1 MCKGSWPRSGLRD
14 CPVCRGKSV
23 YPVRLQSPTACRRSP
38 LYTKGPFKGG
48 AGLRLSP
55 PPASRDRLRG
65 RTPLSLRDISPHCG
79 ESPSQRGPLE
89 VRPTL
94 WGMPFESL
102 PLRGR
107 WLRVSADG
115 GRDFI
120 NRTSL
125 FLVQTR
131 NNKSPRAFRIV
142 SRDLFTRRP
151 AGGKERV
158 AVEVYRVG
166 LGGLAVPQRAGQDD
180 HAGIV
185 HLVGAGA

>member
-38 LYTKGPFKGG
+38 LYTRGPFKGG

-79 ESPSQRGPLE
+79 ESPSQRGPFW
-89 VRPTL
+89 RAAPN
-94 WGMPFESL
+94 GSL
-102 PLRGR
+102 CEGA
-107 WLRVSADG
+107 VSEADG

-131 NNKSPRAFRIV
+131 NNKSPRAFRLLRK
-142 SRDLFTRRP
+142 SFTRRP

-158 AVEVYRVG
+158 AVEVHRVG
-166 LGGLAVPQRAGQDD
+166 LGGLAVP
-180 HAGIV
+180 
-185 HLVGAGA
+185 